1 MQRPHSVEWNL
12 ELANREMEKYAC
24 CMVNVCWDKGLGLI
38 REERKKGER
47 SGAQWLSEIGRME
60 CHTVSGRTHT
70 RTHTHC
76 VLYSSLSLLC

>member
-1 MQRPHSVEWNL
+1 MQRPCRVESI
-12 ELANREMEKYAC
+12 ARQQRDRKV

-47 SGAQWLSEIGRME
+47 SGSQWLSEIGRME

-70 RTHTHC
+70 HTVFSIAALAYC
-76 VLYSSLSLLC
+76 VNQKL